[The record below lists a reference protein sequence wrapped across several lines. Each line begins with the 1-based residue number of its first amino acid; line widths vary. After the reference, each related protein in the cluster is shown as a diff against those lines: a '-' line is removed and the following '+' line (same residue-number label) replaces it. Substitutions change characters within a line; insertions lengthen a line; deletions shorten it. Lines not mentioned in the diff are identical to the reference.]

1 MQVASQPTVVYC
13 SPGSMSSFLNLRRT
27 QKNATSQP
35 ATDGNENE
43 GNENASVNE
52 VHGNAVNEV
61 HGNEA
66 NEVLEVEPQGKNTTA
81 ENSTPKK
88 TGRGPTLLTHVHKR
102 TMNERP
108 LIILN
113 CYGQPIGPTKKH
125 MSEYSLF
132 LGTLAR
138 NSEYLPL
145 NYCDWPSVPQN
156 AKDEVWDYVQ
166 RKYLVSSEG
175 KDWALETIGCQWKGW
190 KCRSKA
196 LYYYPY
202 ATYEERWK
210 NRPNTIP
217 ESQFKQLLH
226 YWDDEGTQVSVEE

>member
-1 MQVASQPTVVYC
+1 M
-13 SPGSMSSFLNLRRT
+13 
-27 QKNATSQP
+27 
-35 ATDGNENE
+35 
-43 GNENASVNE
+43 
-52 VHGNAVNEV
+52 
-61 HGNEA
+61 
-66 NEVLEVEPQGKNTTA
+66 
-81 ENSTPKK
+81 
-88 TGRGPTLLTHVHKR
+88 
-102 TMNERP
+102 
-108 LIILN
+108 
-113 CYGQPIGPTKKH
+113 
-125 MSEYSLF
+125 
-132 LGTLAR
+132 
-138 NSEYLPL
+138 
-145 NYCDWPSVPQN
+145 
-156 AKDEVWDYVQ
+156 Q